1 MESERRTRAL
11 CEAVAGI
18 QVALRGA
25 AELLE
30 PFLPK
35 PSTTEPV
42 DDPGQGVGTPES
54 EEAESEG

>member
-11 CEAVAGI
+11 CEAVGAI
-18 QVALRGA
+18 QVALRGI

-30 PFLPK
+30 PFLP
-35 PSTTEPV
+35 EPAASEPAA
-42 DDPGQGVGTPES
+42 DPGQGVGTPES